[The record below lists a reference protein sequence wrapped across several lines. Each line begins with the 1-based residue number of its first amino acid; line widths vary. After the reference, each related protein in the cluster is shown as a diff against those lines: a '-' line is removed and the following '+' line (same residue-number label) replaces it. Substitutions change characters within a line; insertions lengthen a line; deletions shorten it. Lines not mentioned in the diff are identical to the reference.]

1 MSIDVMSR
9 VASLPTRS
17 LSPENDDS
25 LEQANQIFWLSL
37 LAHIKV
43 ELNQPVKSVLDI
55 GCHRGGLLA
64 QLANTLHPN
73 ALTGIEP
80 SEHSRNRAKF
90 RLRSA
95 ASKVTILSPDQ
106 WANVP
111 ANSIDLTTCHE
122 VLHLVDDLS
131 LLFHEVART
140 LRPQG
145 AAFVVAG
152 CHSENPVWSKWRKQL
167 RAAGQ
172 TVFNRAPFDI
182 LRAARDAGLKGA
194 LRPLRRDGWV
204 IYDPDHSTFTYSSAQ
219 ELLDHQYR
227 HKLLFRFFKES

>member
-1 MSIDVMSR
+1 MSR
-9 VASLPTRS
+9 LASLPRS

-64 QLANTLHPN
+64 QLADALHPK
-73 ALTGIEP
+73 ALIGIEP
-80 SEHSRNRAKF
+80 SEHSRSRAKF
-90 RLRSA
+90 RLRNA
-95 ASKVTILSPDQ
+95 ASKVSILSPDQ
-106 WANVP
+106 WATVP
-111 ANSIDLTTCHE
+111 AGSIDLITCHE
-122 VLHLVDDLS
+122 VLHLVEDIS
-131 LLFHEVART
+131 LLFCEVART

-145 AAFVVAG
+145 SAFVVAG
-152 CHSENPVWSKWRKQL
+152 CHLENPVWSSWREQL

-172 TVFNRAPFDI
+172 TVVDRAPFDI
-182 LRAARDAGLKGA
+182 LRAAGDAGLKGA

-204 IYDPDHSTFTYSSAQ
+204 IYEPDHSTFAYSSAE
-219 ELLDHQYR
+219 ELLNHQYR
-227 HKLLFRFFKES
+227 YKLLFRFFKES